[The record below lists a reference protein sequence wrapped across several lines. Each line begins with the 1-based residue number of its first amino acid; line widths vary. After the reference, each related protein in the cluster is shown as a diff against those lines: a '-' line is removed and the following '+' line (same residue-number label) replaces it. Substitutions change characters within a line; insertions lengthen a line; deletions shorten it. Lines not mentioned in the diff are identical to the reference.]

1 MEFQNELIRRYLICV
16 TETETGNTFNYS
28 TPLTSY
34 MLYSLH
40 PHYNYV
46 IEVAAE
52 TVAPGLSSAPVVVQT
67 LTDGT
72 VVYYYVSMYE
82 LVCAC
87 VSKLCAYLPLLVTM
101 KGYS

>member
-1 MEFQNELIRRYLICV
+1 MEFQNGLIRRYLICV
-16 TETETGNTFNYS
+16 TETETGNIFNYS

-34 MLYSLH
+34 VLYSLH

-52 TVAPGLSSAPVVVQT
+52 TVAPGPFSAPVVVQT

-72 VVYYYVSMYE
+72 AVNIMFLCLAS
-82 LVCAC
+82 VCLHA
-87 VSKLCAYLPLLVTM
+87 
-101 KGYS
+101 